1 MIGLAICY
9 DKHNYGSMLQAYA
22 TQKVLDEAGIENEV
36 INLCGLNR
44 IINRRKRMYFIK
56 AVLTSDFLGQKK
68 GMLLTKVRIKV
79 GKGDFANNSKVRGY
93 AYESFKNRMFHISIP
108 FDSFDELTAYCGR
121 EYRAVIVGSDQL
133 WLPGNIAGDFYT
145 LNFVPDKVGKIAY
158 ATSFGQDKL
167 PLDINEKATTFL
179 NRIEHIG
186 VREKTG
192 QAIIS
197 ELTGKKVPV
206 VCDPAMLLTA
216 EEWMNIQKEEPII
229 KGEYI
234 LCYFLG
240 KNPKHRQWASKLRAV
255 SECRIVGLLHLDEYV
270 KSDEKYVDMSLYDV
284 DPSDFLNLIR
294 NAKYVCTD
302 SFHCSLF
309 SILYHKDFFAF
320 RRYAKK
326 TEQSTN
332 SRLDTLFVETGI
344 LRQILTGYEELDA
357 ITRVNIN
364 YTDVDKKVE
373 KYRRNSMQF
382 LKNSLRE
389 EGIEFATVD

>member
-1 MIGLAICY
+1 MVGLAICY

-22 TQKVLDEAGIENEV
+22 TQKILDKMGIENEV

-44 IINRRKRMYFIK
+44 IINRRKRKYYIK
-56 AVLTSDFLGQKK
+56 AILTSDFLGQKK

-79 GKGDFANNSKVRGY
+79 GKGDFANNSKVRDC
-93 AYESFKNRMFHISIP
+93 AYESFKKRMFHISIS
-108 FDSFDELTAYCGR
+108 FNSFDELTAYCER
-121 EYRAVIVGSDQL
+121 EYKAVIVGSDQL

-158 ATSFGQDKL
+158 ATSFGQNKL
-167 PLDINEKATTFL
+167 PLAISEKAVAFL
-179 NRIEHIG
+179 NRIKHIG

-192 QAIIS
+192 QAIIF

-240 KNPKHRQWASKLRAV
+240 KNPKHRQWADKLRAV
-255 SECRIVGLLHLDEYV
+255 SGCRIVGLLHLDEYV
-270 KSDEKYVDMSLYDV
+270 KNDEEYVDISLYDV
-284 DPSDFLNLIR
+284 GPSDFLNLIR

-320 RRYAKK
+320 RRYTQN

-332 SRLDTLFVETGI
+332 SRLDTLFAETGI
-344 LRQILTGYEELDA
+344 FRQILTGYEELDA
-357 ITRVNIN
+357 ITRVNID
-364 YTDVDKKVE
+364 YAAVDKKVE
-373 KYRRNSMQF
+373 KYRRSSMQY
-382 LKNSLRE
+382 LENSLRE
-389 EGIEFATVD
+389 EGIGFGTAS